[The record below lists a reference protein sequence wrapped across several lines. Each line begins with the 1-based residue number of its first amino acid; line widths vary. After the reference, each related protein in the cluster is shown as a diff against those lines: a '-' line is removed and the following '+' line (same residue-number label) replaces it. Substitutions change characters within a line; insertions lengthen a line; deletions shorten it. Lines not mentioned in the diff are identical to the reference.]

1 VNPWVVTDF
10 QGGQGHAG
18 PAVPLDRLAGSS
30 DADLDAVLRTIDP
43 RLCVAC
49 KGSRMLCG
57 IDPCPLLRR
66 IAHHMPKV
74 AFKGRDL
81 FGSSP
86 PSLFVGRHGY
96 PNVSVGPM
104 LPPDHRAEA
113 DARLL
118 DAPREWMGMTI
129 PDVVGMRSSLVRTTH
144 KVKVDSAVRPDRI
157 LSLSQE
163 LAVAARPVDAEV
175 RLTRA
180 VSFGVPSVA
189 EFTAPHGPTVGVEKA
204 VLAENVR
211 VERPVEKATS
221 DTDLRAGEALW
232 DMYRSGTDLYQLER
246 ILSAGMVGLER
257 KRRLVPT
264 RWSITATDDQVGKA
278 LIPKVM
284 DLPTVDKPTVHFG
297 ERFGNRFFVLLLPR
311 IWGFDCI
318 EAWLKGN
325 FWSRDAAAIVEE
337 DWEDHTGRTTY
348 ATTAGG
354 YYATRLSV
362 LERMV
367 ETGRQATA
375 IVLREI
381 TDAYTTP
388 LGVWVV
394 RETCK
399 AALASPPLRFEDLAS
414 ALRHID
420 RHALHKG
427 WQAHAE
433 LLRRVLLQR
442 SLDMF

>member
-1 VNPWVVTDF
+1 V
-10 QGGQGHAG
+10 GS
-18 PAVPLDRLAGSS
+18 LDGLAGAD
-30 DADLDAVLRTIDP
+30 DADLDAVLRGIDP

-66 IAHHMPKV
+66 IAHHLPKV

-96 PNVSVGPM
+96 PQVSVGPM
-104 LPPDHRAEA
+104 LPPEHREER

-118 DAPREWMGMTI
+118 DSPREWLGMSI

-144 KVKVDSAVRPDRI
+144 KVRVDSPMRPDRI
-157 LSLSQE
+157 LGLSQE

-175 RLTRA
+175 RLTRE
-180 VSFGVPSVA
+180 VRFGAPSVA
-189 EFTAPHGPTVGVEKA
+189 EFTAPHGPTAGVERA

-264 RWSITATDDQVGKA
+264 RWSITATDDQLGKA
-278 LIPKVM
+278 LIPKVLA
-284 DLPTVDKPTVHFG
+284 LPTLDKPTLHFA

-311 IWGFDCI
+311 VWGFGLT

-325 FWSRDAAAIVEE
+325 FWSRDAAAIAEE
-337 DWEDHTGRTTY
+337 DWEDHAGRTTY
-348 ATTAGG
+348 AATAGG
-354 YYATRLSV
+354 YYATRLPV
-362 LERMV
+362 LEHLV
-367 ETGRQATA
+367 ALGRQATA

-394 RETCK
+394 RETCR
-399 AALASPPLRFEDLAS
+399 AALEAKPLVFEDGEA
-414 ALRHID
+414 ALRHVD
-420 RHALHKG
+420 RHAILKG
-427 WQAHAE
+427 WQRHAQ
-433 LLRRVLLQR
+433 LLRQVRAQR
-442 SLDMF
+442 SLDAF

>member
-1 VNPWVVTDF
+1 V
-10 QGGQGHAG
+10 GGLDGAG
-18 PAVPLDRLAGSS
+18 
-30 DADLDAVLRTIDP
+30 DAELDALLRTIDP

-49 KGSRMLCG
+49 KGARMLCG

-118 DAPREWMGMTI
+118 DSPREWMGLTI

-144 KVKVDSAVRPDRI
+144 KVRVDSPMRPDRI

-175 RLTRA
+175 RLTRE
-180 VSFGVPSVA
+180 VRFGAPEVA
-189 EFTAPHGPTVGVEKA
+189 EFTAPHGPTVGVERA
-204 VLAENVR
+204 TLAENVR

-232 DMYRSGTDLYQLER
+232 DMYRTGTDLYQLER

-278 LIPKVM
+278 LIPKVLA
-284 DLPTVDKPTVHFG
+284 LPTVDKPTVHFG

-311 IWGFDCI
+311 VWAFDCI

-325 FWSRDAAAIVEE
+325 VWSRGAAVIAEE

-362 LERMV
+362 LEHMV
-367 ETGRQATA
+367 ATGRQATA
-375 IVLREI
+375 VVLREI

-399 AALASPPLRFEDLAS
+399 LALSSKPLVFEDAAS

-427 WQAHAE
+427 WQGHAE
-433 LLRRVLLQR
+433 LLGQVRAQR
-442 SLDMF
+442 SLDSF

>member
-1 VNPWVVTDF
+1 L
-10 QGGQGHAG
+10 GGLGGAQDA
-18 PAVPLDRLAGSS
+18 D
-30 DADLDAVLRTIDP
+30 DADLDAVLRRIDP

-49 KGSRMLCG
+49 KGARMLCG

-66 IAHHMPKV
+66 IAHHMPKI

-96 PNVSVGPM
+96 PQVSVGPM
-104 LPPDHRAEA
+104 LPPEHREEK

-118 DAPREWMGMTI
+118 DSPREWMGMTI

-144 KVKVDSAVRPDRI
+144 KVRVDSPMRPDRI

-175 RLTRA
+175 RLTRE
-180 VSFGVPSVA
+180 VKFGAPSVA
-189 EFTAPHGPTVGVEKA
+189 EFTAPHGPTVGVERA

-232 DMYRSGTDLYQLER
+232 DMYRGGTDLYQLER

-257 KRRLVPT
+257 RRRLVPT
-264 RWSITATDDQVGKA
+264 RWSITATDDQVGQA

-284 DLPTVDKPTVHFG
+284 ALPTVDKPTLHFG

-311 IWGFDCI
+311 IWGFDSI

-325 FWSRDAAAIVEE
+325 FWSRDAAAIAEE

-354 YYATRLSV
+354 NYATRLSV
-362 LERMV
+362 LEHMV

-399 AALASPPLRFEDLAS
+399 AALASKPLVFEEAEA
-414 ALRHID
+414 ALRHVD
-420 RHALHKG
+420 RHAILKG
-427 WQAHAE
+427 WRHHAE
-433 LLRRVLLQR
+433 LLRQVQAQR
-442 SLDMF
+442 SLDSY

>member
-1 VNPWVVTDF
+1 MDPASGSGAA
-10 QGGQGHAG
+10 GGGGFGAPRSPG
-18 PAVPLDRLAGSS
+18 ANGD
-30 DADLDAVLRTIDP
+30 DAELDALLRTIDP

-49 KGSRMLCG
+49 KGGRMLCG

-96 PNVSVGPM
+96 PQVAVGPM
-104 LPPDHRAEA
+104 LPPEHREA
-113 DARLL
+113 DQARLL
-118 DAPREWMGMTI
+118 DAPREWMGLTI
-129 PDVVGMRSSLVRTTH
+129 PDIVGMRSSLVRTTH
-144 KVKVDSAVRPDRI
+144 KVRVDSPMRPDRI

-175 RLTRA
+175 RLSREIR
-180 VSFGVPSVA
+180 FGGAPSVA
-189 EFTAPHGPTVGVEKA
+189 EFTAPHGPTVGVERA

-211 VERPVEKATS
+211 VEGPVEKATS
-221 DTDLRAGEALW
+221 DTDLRAGAALW
-232 DMYRSGTDLYQLER
+232 EMYRSGTDLYQLER

-278 LIPKVM
+278 LIPRVM
-284 DLPTVDKPTVHFG
+284 DLPTLDKPTVHFG

-311 IWGFDCI
+311 VWGFDLT

-362 LERMV
+362 LEHLV
-367 ETGRQATA
+367 ESGRQATA
-375 IVLREI
+375 VVLREI

-399 AALASPPLRFEDLAS
+399 AALATRPLVFEDVPS
-414 ALRHID
+414 ALRHVD
-420 RHALHKG
+420 RHALLKD
-427 WQAHAE
+427 WQRSAE
-433 LLRRVLLQR
+433 LLRQTRAQR
-442 SLDMF
+442 SLDSY